1 MEQLFTLV
9 NTMLD
14 RDEKTRRRKLLI
26 RTYKVVPLQNAT
38 GLIEF
43 VRNTQALGDKV
54 IPLYE

>member
-1 MEQLFTLV
+1 MEQVFTLV
-9 NTMLD
+9 NTLLG
-14 RDEKTRRRKLLI
+14 RDEKTRCRKLRI

-43 VRNTQALGDKV
+43 VKNTQALGDKV